1 MLPKE
6 TVNKY
11 ETPLNKKKLIPKN
24 NSIQNNKTL
33 QIFCKDLTKINIP
46 NECGWT
52 PLYRTVIAGDITSTN
67 LLLNNG
73 ADPNVK
79 CTMGETPLF
88 QAVDME
94 KFDHVKILLKN
105 GANPNITNDDGLT
118 PLHNAVTKKD
128 IAIVKILLKYGADPN
143 KKTKFYQQ
151 TPLHLAIKNNADP
164 MILLLLVQF
173 NGSLMDEDKFNK
185 KPIDY
190 ANSKEMKNIIEKLKF
205 GKDNSN
211 IIKEKEIQN
220 FQTPKKM
227 SKWNPSNV
235 YSNTIYSQSYGK
247 NLAIEGSNAILQN
260 PGSVKIN
267 ILSNNNNVKNYSIKT
282 VKRDL
287 FNSNDKSGN
296 LRDID
301 NKIDDYK
308 EESINEI
315 HINSAKTKKDKSQ
328 NTININ
334 AIEDK
339 ENINLNSNLIISNQ
353 KEKTR
358 KFSFAQEDNI
368 LAENSK
374 NRTLILNLKK
384 NKINKHSFEN
394 ESRNKINFSFSTNT
408 FNNKIKNSSSQE
420 KEIEDKEKF
429 KLIIFFMEVN
439 LKICVIKI
447 ILI

>member
-11 ETPLNKKKLIPKN
+11 ETPLNKKNLIPKN
-24 NSIQNNKTL
+24 NSIQNNKNI

-52 PLYRTVIAGDITSTN
+52 PLYRTVIAGDIPSTN

-94 KFDHVKILLKN
+94 KIDHVKILLKN

-118 PLHNAVTKKD
+118 PLHNAATKNN
-128 IAIVKILLKYGADPN
+128 ISIVKLLLKYGADPN
-143 KKTKFYQQ
+143 KKSKFYQQ
-151 TPLHLAIKNNADP
+151 TPLHLAIKNNRDP

-173 NGSLMDEDKFNK
+173 NGSLMDKDKFNK

-211 IIKEKEIQN
+211 IIKEKEIQK

-227 SKWNPSNV
+227 NKWTPSNV
-235 YSNTIYSQSYGK
+235 YSNTIHSQSYGK

-260 PGSVKIN
+260 PGRVKIN
-267 ILSNNNNVKNYSIKT
+267 IICNNSNSINNSFKT
-282 VKRDL
+282 VKKDL
-287 FNSNDKSGN
+287 FNSNDKSDK
-296 LRDID
+296 LRDIN
-301 NKIDDYK
+301 NKIDNYK

-315 HINSAKTKKDKSQ
+315 HIN
-328 NTININ
+328 
-334 AIEDK
+334 
-339 ENINLNSNLIISNQ
+339 
-353 KEKTR
+353 
-358 KFSFAQEDNI
+358 
-368 LAENSK
+368 
-374 NRTLILNLKK
+374 
-384 NKINKHSFEN
+384 
-394 ESRNKINFSFSTNT
+394 
-408 FNNKIKNSSSQE
+408 
-420 KEIEDKEKF
+420 
-429 KLIIFFMEVN
+429 
-439 LKICVIKI
+439 
-447 ILI
+447 